1 MRAGGLFRAAVLL
14 AALTAPGLACI
25 GHAADLAAHAAPEQ
39 YRTLAAPAPIARPAP
54 KEYSILVFGGRLS
67 STDIYSTALLN
78 LFRDSNT
85 QQYDNFIVGA
95 AFQRDIWRWRGFV
108 VGAELGLADRFGKYK
123 ECCDTIVKSS
133 GLVHSGELWG
143 GIVLRH
149 EGVLLFDAVRI
160 GAGLVGGLSA
170 VTNAVGRERERE
182 ITQGGNATLL
192 FYLGAEF
199 TLATP
204 SLPDLELVVRLH
216 HRSGASGILGG
227 MAEGYNASVYGVRW
241 RF

>member
-1 MRAGGLFRAAVLL
+1 MWVGLFRATAFLAGL
-14 AALTAPGLACI
+14 AASGFSCI
-25 GHAADLAAHAAPEQ
+25 GHAADLSPRAEPEQ
-39 YRTLAAPAPIARPAP
+39 FRRLAAPAPIARPAP

-85 QQYDNFIVGA
+85 QQYDNFIVGV

-108 VGAELGLADRFGKYK
+108 IGAELGLADRFGKYK
-123 ECCDTIVKSS
+123 VCCDNIVRSS
-133 GLVHSGELWG
+133 SLLHSGELWG
-143 GIVLRH
+143 GVVLRH
-149 EGVLLFDAVRI
+149 EGDLLFDAVRI

-170 VTNAVGRERERE
+170 VTNSIGRERERE
-182 ITQGGNATLL
+182 ITQDGNARFL

-216 HRSGASGILGG
+216 HRSGASGVLGG
-227 MAEGYNASVYGVRW
+227 MSEGYNASVYGVRW

>member
-1 MRAGGLFRAAVLL
+1 
-14 AALTAPGLACI
+14 
-25 GHAADLAAHAAPEQ
+25 
-39 YRTLAAPAPIARPAP
+39 
-54 KEYSILVFGGRLS
+54 
-67 STDIYSTALLN
+67 
-78 LFRDSNT
+78 
-85 QQYDNFIVGA
+85 
-95 AFQRDIWRWRGFV
+95 V
-108 VGAELGLADRFGKYK
+108 VGAQLGLADRFGKYK
-123 ECCDTIVKSS
+123 VCCDTIVKSS

-149 EGVLLFDAVRI
+149 EGVLLFDAVRL

-182 ITQGGNATLL
+182 ITQGGNATFL